1 MARDEVMLEAQAAG
15 ALHVD
20 LIPGTEIMRDV
31 EGIHFTHLQGTE
43 TVYVWL

>member
-1 MARDEVMLEAQAAG
+1 MTRDDAMLEAQAAG
-15 ALHVD
+15 ALHAE

-43 TVYVWL
+43 TV